1 MVIIKNIV
9 RIGFN
14 RAPIVSVFYAS
25 FQHFTVRQG
34 VFKVMHCY
42 AEFIDCY
49 PQKSN
54 VSSTIGSFLFPAESE
69 LQGGHETDGN

>member
-1 MVIIKNIV
+1 
-9 RIGFN
+9 
-14 RAPIVSVFYAS
+14 
-25 FQHFTVRQG
+25 
-34 VFKVMHCY
+34 MHCY